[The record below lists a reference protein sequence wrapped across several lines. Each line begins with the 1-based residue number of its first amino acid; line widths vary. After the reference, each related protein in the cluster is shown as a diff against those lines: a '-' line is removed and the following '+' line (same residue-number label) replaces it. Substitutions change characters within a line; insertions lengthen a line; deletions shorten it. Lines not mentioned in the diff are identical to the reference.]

1 MVTILTMVASVI
13 GSIFK
18 VIATG
23 FYMIF
28 KGLGLM
34 VWWLLKGLAYGLWYG
49 VIMLPVYIYRLFKR
63 LFKSKNEGA
72 AE

>member
-13 GSIFK
+13 ASIVK
-18 VIATG
+18 VISTG

-34 VWWLLKGLAYGLWYG
+34 VWWILKGAAYGLWYG
-49 VIMLPVYIYRLFKR
+49 VIMLPVYIVRIFKR
-63 LFKSKNEGA
+63 LFKSKSEGA
-72 AE
+72 AQ